1 MKARYVN
8 PYTDFG
14 FKKLF
19 GAEDLLG
26 VVDTSYEEGKSEGKA
41 EGKIESKIEIALKMK
56 NRGEPAEKISEY
68 TGLSIEEI
76 NQLKPTE

>member
-19 GAEDLLG
+19 GEEDFLG
-26 VVDTSYEEGKSEGKA
+26 VVDTSYEEGMIDGKD
-41 EGKIESKIEIALKMK
+41 KRNIEIALKMK

>member
-1 MKARYVN
+1 MRARYVN

-19 GAEDLLG
+19 GEEDLLG
-26 VVDTSYEEGKSEGKA
+26 VVDTSYEEGMIDGKD
-41 EGKIESKIEIALKMK
+41 KRNIEIALKMK
-56 NRGEPAEKISEY
+56 KRGEPVEKISEY